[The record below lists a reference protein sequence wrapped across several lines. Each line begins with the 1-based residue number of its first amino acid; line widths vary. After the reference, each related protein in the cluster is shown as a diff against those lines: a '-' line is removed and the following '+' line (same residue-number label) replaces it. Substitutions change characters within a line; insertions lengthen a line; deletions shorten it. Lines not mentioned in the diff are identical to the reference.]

1 MFPEDKLVKQS
12 IELVGI
18 NHSQLMEQE
27 RIEKLREKER
37 ECKQMNVITEE
48 VKFIKEQ
55 KAATSKH
62 LIKRE
67 KELEKLIE
75 LKQARSK

>member
-1 MFPEDKLVKQS
+1 
-12 IELVGI
+12 
-18 NHSQLMEQE
+18 MEQE

-37 ECKQMNVITEE
+37 ERRQMSVITEE
-48 VKFIKEQ
+48 VKFIK
-55 KAATSKH
+55 KKKVATSKH